1 MTNNVH
7 SIIGVKVFA
16 ILGLVIFLGGS
27 QAQSVSVTATYS
39 LTKINGEEIPAVS
52 WIKEGDGK
60 RCEYLTFGGAL
71 LLNSEGRS
79 GAFAM
84 ERVNCTDKDG
94 FKTST
99 LGDFTM
105 FTAQYEISGNQITFN
120 YDDMI
125 SHDNGTLQGDLLIL
139 EVVGVYEYEGQTTVY
154 TFNKF

>member
-1 MTNNVH
+1 MANNVH
-7 SIIGVKVFA
+7 GIIAVKIIA
-16 ILGLVIFLGGS
+16 ISGLAIFLGGS
-27 QAQSVSVTATYS
+27 QAQSVSVTATYA
-39 LTKINGEEIPAVS
+39 LIQINGQEIPAVS
-52 WIKEGDGK
+52 WTKEGDGK

-94 FKTST
+94 LKTST

-120 YDDMI
+120 YDDMT
-125 SHDNGTLQGDLLIL
+125 SNDRGTLQGDLLIL

-154 TFNKF
+154 TFDKF